1 MVISRVVILL
11 IAATKV
17 STVVAV
23 VTLALDA
30 LNGVASSARTG
41 ELAVAAVEPDYQG
54 QQYLSPDS
62 AARIAFY
69 SRHF

>member
-1 MVISRVVILL
+1 MLAGTNASVWDSRSIFFNESFWHPRATCVVISRVVILL

-30 LNGVASSARTG
+30 LNGVA
-41 ELAVAAVEPDYQG
+41 
-54 QQYLSPDS
+54 
-62 AARIAFY
+62 F
-69 SRHF
+69 